1 MLDFCAEHSIVADI
15 ELIRAD
21 QINEAW
27 ERMVK
32 GDVKYRFV
40 IDSATL
46 AG

>member
-1 MLDFCAEHSIVADI
+1 ADI
-15 ELIRAD
+15 ELIRGD
-21 QINEAW
+21 EINEAW